1 MALSLAD
8 APGWLTSAYAERDD
22 SMPPEMVERVIAH
35 FDRLDLR
42 STVERRVEERYRK
55 ALEYL
60 EAASPREPERGYLAA
75 ICEVLVSRRA

>member
-1 MALSLAD
+1 VSGAQRLFE
-8 APGWLTSAYAERDD
+8 PHQNFIG
-22 SMPPEMVERVIAH
+22 EMVERVIAQP
-35 FDRLDLR
+35 DLR

-75 ICEVLVSRRA
+75 ICEALVSRRA